1 MILVVGVDPEGMTE
15 VARILEQ
22 RFGVR
27 MGGEP
32 NYEHTV
38 HTAADRAFV
47 RGDISVKDWATAI
60 QAFAAE
66 AQEPLGLK
74 HPLGAGIVSGLIS
87 MFPDTKIIWVQRD
100 LVECVNAWYASGVDD
115 FTAVK
120 ATLMGHQ
127 ALSATLPG
135 IPHIQ
140 ITTDSTEADLV
151 EQLAEGLDMEP
162 LEEEAAA

>member
-1 MILVVGVDPEGMTE
+1 MILVVGVDPEGTTE

-27 MGGEP
+27 MGGQP
-32 NYEHTV
+32 NYEQAPHV
-38 HTAADRAFV
+38 AADRAFV

-66 AQEPLGLK
+66 AEEPFGFK

-87 MFPDTKIIWVQRD
+87 MFPDAKIIWVQRD
-100 LVECVNAWYASGVDD
+100 LVECVNAWHASGVDD
-115 FTAVK
+115 YTAVK
-120 ATLMGHQ
+120 ATLMGHE

-135 IPHIQ
+135 IPHMQ

-151 EQLAEGLDMEP
+151 ELLAEALDMEP
-162 LEEEAAA
+162 LEAAA